1 MGQYSYVTETDSEL
15 NALYYPRL
23 RDDSRTQLEYE
34 GCLPEYEDMA
44 DHYTQY
50 RRNFNV
56 L

>member
-1 MGQYSYVTETDSEL
+1 MGQYSYGFDNELETFTQ
-15 NALYYPRL
+15 YFPRL
-23 RDDSRTQLEYE
+23 RDDSRTLLEYE
-34 GCLPEYEDMA
+34 GALPEYEDAA